1 MAVYLGACAD
11 AELVWWNSTPPLQ
24 PVNQAVRVENAA
36 GDSTPYGKKS
46 TRRQEAIAPALV
58 YGSQLVT

>member
-1 MAVYLGACAD
+1 MPNLFGGTRPRRY
-11 AELVWWNSTPPLQ
+11 SPSI
-24 PVNQAVRVENAA
+24 QAVRVENAA

-46 TRRQEAIAPALV
+46 TRTQEAIAPALV